1 MVVAAAQAIRI
12 AKTVDWDISCG
23 KLVLGFVLVSVC
35 GAGDG
40 AVAVLDAVLVDGV
53 EAEVV
58 ELFGCDAV
66 GRLVAGFEGHGGAAE
81 VAEVLLLVG
90 CDVVGGGVIG
100 ESDEGAGAVIEA
112 GSCAGSIGGC
122 ATCGALF
129 TRGGCQYECESW
141 IWRREWMTNLPCS

>member
-1 MVVAAAQAIRI
+1 MVVAAARAIRI
-12 AKTVDWDISCG
+12 AKTVDRDVAG
-23 KLVLGFVLVSVC
+23 GELVLGFVLVPVC

-40 AVAVLDAVLVDGV
+40 AVAVLDVVLVDGV

-66 GRLVAGFEGHGGAAE
+66 GRLVARFEGHGGTAE
-81 VAEVLLLVG
+81 VAEVFLLVG
-90 CDVVGGGVIG
+90 CDVVVGGVIG

-112 GSCAGSIGGC
+112 GSCAGAIGGC

-129 TRGGCQYECESW
+129 TRGGCQYGCESR
-141 IWRREWMTNLPCS
+141 IWRRV